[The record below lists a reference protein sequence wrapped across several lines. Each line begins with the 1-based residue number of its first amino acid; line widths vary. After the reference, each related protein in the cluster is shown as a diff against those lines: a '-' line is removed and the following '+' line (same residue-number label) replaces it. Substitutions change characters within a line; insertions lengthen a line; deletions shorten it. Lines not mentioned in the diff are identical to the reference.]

1 MKFGRYMKPLL
12 SKEGRGRFCYFA
24 NTHPT
29 SPCKGRIS
37 YLHPFFLCGFF
48 FFHPIVNPP
57 CPSPAK
63 GSEAWEVHGALLSK
77 EGHGEVLVT

>member
-12 SKEGRGRFCYFA
+12 SKEGQGEVLVTLPIPIPPPLA
-24 NTHPT
+24 
-29 SPCKGRIS
+29 KGRIS

-57 CPSPAK
+57 LPQPGK
-63 GSEAWEVHGALLSK
+63 GQ
-77 EGHGEVLVT
+77 